1 MIKTLNVDDVKVGMY
16 VILPWKLLRNPFAAR
31 ELLIESEKQLKELR
45 ETGFGEVRIDTSKSR
60 IVKEVECATHPRRE
74 AKPPKEWN
82 PTKNIS
88 KALSHAIQD
97 QALSPEEK
105 AKAVYQNSLELMQG
119 LFETPTAE
127 CIMESKKAIGRV
139 VDLVLSD
146 DDTALNLLRIT
157 SHDFYTYTHSVN
169 TGVLCVS
176 LAKRLYGASTDIDMH
191 ELGAGFFLHDLGKVG
206 ISSEILNKPG
216 PLDDREMRKMR
227 THPGQGYNILKK
239 TGQLSPECAIIAQ
252 QHHEREDG
260 TGYPRGLRG
269 DDIHDYAR
277 ICCIADVFDALTA
290 ERSYKE
296 GLPTRQ
302 ALQIMK
308 EQMIDHFQEEIFENF
323 VMLFQT

>member
-1 MIKTLNVDDVKVGMY
+1 MIKTLNVKDVEVGMY
-16 VILPWKLLRNPFAAR
+16 VILPWKLLRNPFASR
-31 ELLIESEKQLKELR
+31 EYTIESEKQLEELR
-45 ETGFGEVRIDTSKSR
+45 EFGFREVGIDTSKSK
-60 IVKEVECATHPRRE
+60 IVEQVECMSHPVPE
-74 AKPPKEWN
+74 AKSPKEWN

-88 KALSHAIQD
+88 KSLSLAIQD
-97 QALSPEEK
+97 QALPPEEK

-127 CIMESKKAIGRV
+127 CIVESKKAIGQV

-176 LAKRLYGASTDIDMH
+176 LAKRLYGTSSDVDMH

-206 ISSEILNKPG
+206 ISSDILNKPG
-216 PLDDREMRKMR
+216 PLDEHEMRKMR

-239 TGQLSPECAIIAQ
+239 TGQLSPECAVIAQ

-260 TGYPRGLRG
+260 TGYPRGLKA
-269 DDIHDYAR
+269 DEIHDYAR

-296 GLPTRQ
+296 GLPTLH

-308 EQMIDHFQEEIFENF
+308 EQMIDHFQEEIFGNF